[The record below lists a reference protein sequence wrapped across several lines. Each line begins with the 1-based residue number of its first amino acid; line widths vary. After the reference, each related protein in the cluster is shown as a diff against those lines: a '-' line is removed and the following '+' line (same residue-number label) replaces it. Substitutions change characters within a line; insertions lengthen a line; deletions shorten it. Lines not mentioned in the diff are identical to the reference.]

1 MHWKT
6 AISIATLGAGIYIS
20 FLKLSQGNYD
30 PSSIIPFVMSIS
42 FLYFYVKN
50 GKWDL
55 FNLANKW
62 SVISGLCF
70 GCALYYMNNA
80 LSLIQNP
87 GIPSAVLRT
96 NIVITYVASLF
107 LFRESFSFS
116 KVGFILL
123 TLVGGFVAILP
134 KLIGMN
140 NDNITWLYPTLIAGC
155 FASLSDITT
164 KFGVSEVSNLDFSTI
179 QVLVAGLL
187 NYLFQYADTRNI
199 GLQELD
205 ADVAKDKSS
214 IDLLNTYPWISL
226 VICIMG
232 FTFFR
237 EYLGE
242 AIQQSSNPVYPRAIF
257 NSQFILTLVLSY
269 FLQTDGTFTMYE
281 GLGAVIIAM
290 GVVGFSLFSK

>member
-187 NYLFQYADTRNI
+187 NYMFQYADTGNI
-199 GLQELD
+199 GLQVLD
-205 ADVAKDKSS
+205 ANVAKDKSS
-214 IDLLNTYPWISL
+214 IELLNTYPWISL

-232 FTFFR
+232 FSLFR

>member
-70 GCALYYMNNA
+70 GCALYFMNNA

-187 NYLFQYADTRNI
+187 NYMFQYADTGNI
-199 GLQELD
+199 GLQVLD

-214 IDLLNTYPWISL
+214 IELLNTYPWISL
-226 VICIMG
+226 AICIMG
-232 FTFFR
+232 FSLFR

-242 AIQQSSNPVYPRAIF
+242 AIQQSSNPVYPRAIL